1 MGYIK
6 DLLLQHCSH
15 FKLACWVC
23 LTIQRPVSNKASK
36 SSAWGLFVFIFLK
49 WLAPLFH
56 SGLSCLLGKKQKQK
70 QKNRSETS
78 SMLRI
83 IQNNLKYLLHDLEH
97 DILSELYL
105 YHLLAK
111 SLYQKEAMNVKWNIC
126 HFTGKELLAVHYF
139 IPREFFKK
147 YS

>member
-1 MGYIK
+1 MDYIK

-15 FKLACWVC
+15 FKLAYWVC
-23 LTIQRPVSNKASK
+23 LTIQGPVSNKASK
-36 SSAWGLFVFIFLK
+36 STSWGLFVFTFLK

-56 SGLSCLLGKKQKQK
+56 SGLSCLLEKKKSK
-70 QKNRSETS
+70 LRSETS

-83 IQNNLKYLLHDLEH
+83 IQNSLEHLLRDLEH

-111 SLYQKEAMNVKWNIC
+111 SLYQREAMNVKWNNIC
-126 HFTGKELLAVHYF
+126 HFIGKELLAVHYF